1 MYTGAQKPISA
12 ILGILIAFSITF
24 SPLVSVLAVHAEEA
38 TQTDTGTTDTGTTDT
53 GTTDT
58 GTTDTGT
65 TDTGTTDTGTTDM
78 GTTDA
83 PATTDTSGGEGAGN
97 GQPGGD
103 AVIPGQV
110 ATSTAS
116 DGTGGQSSVVG
127 GTVIT
132 GDATATTTV
141 QNELNSN
148 TTSPDSPGESN
159 SSHITSENDNVGEL
173 ESQATSTADTGDNTA
188 QGGDGTS
195 TIVTGNAVST
205 ANVINLV
212 NTNIFNSV
220 GLILFL
226 NQLFG
231 GGLDLR
237 DFNLSYFFDGQAG
250 ASPTVNETTG
260 EPQCSLLTCM
270 NSSELNVVNTN
281 TATVTNS
288 VIVRAATGENTAM
301 ASSSGDAV
309 VDTGNAYAAANV
321 LNLVNTNI
329 VNSSYLLVSFNN
341 FGDLDGDVTLPNA
354 QFFGDLFAAGGGAP
368 DLLPLF
374 AGKTTC
380 LQKPGNGG

>member
-1 MYTGAQKPISA
+1 
-12 ILGILIAFSITF
+12 
-24 SPLVSVLAVHAEEA
+24 
-38 TQTDTGTTDTGTTDT
+38 
-53 GTTDT
+53 
-58 GTTDTGT
+58 
-65 TDTGTTDTGTTDM
+65 
-78 GTTDA
+78 
-83 PATTDTSGGEGAGN
+83 
-97 GQPGGD
+97 
-103 AVIPGQV
+103 
-110 ATSTAS
+110 
-116 DGTGGQSSVVG
+116 
-127 GTVIT
+127 
-132 GDATATTTV
+132 
-141 QNELNSN
+141 
-148 TTSPDSPGESN
+148 
-159 SSHITSENDNVGEL
+159 
-173 ESQATSTADTGDNTA
+173 
-188 QGGDGTS
+188 
-195 TIVTGNAVST
+195 
-205 ANVINLV
+205 V

-368 DLLPLF
+368 EMNSSTYNVNTDNEATFDGTTSVDASTGNNTASTTGLGSGIVATGDAYSSANTFTDANVELSAPGGDKLRKDVV
-374 AGKTTC
+374 ADHVKGKN
-380 LQKPGNGG
+380 PA